1 MGNTQPSSRGRA
13 PYQVHPHTHGEHAGR
28 DLDVD
33 VTLGSSPH
41 AWGTLSGVLLRF
53 SRHRFIPT
61 RMGNTSR
68 RCASLVSL
76 TVHPHTH
83 GEHFCG
89 SPSVGTSRGSSPH
102 AWGTRRLV
110 LHRVRRGRFIP
121 TRMGNTERHRPTQRG
136 LSVHPHTHGEHHGS
150 ALVHR
155 FEYGSSPHAWG
166 TLSIYYTVAGV
177 PRFIPTRMGNTAQSE
192 RCGSGCPVHPHT
204 HGEHPNVIITS
215 SVALGSSP
223 HAWGTHMMPERNAGI
238 GRFIPTR
245 MGNTV

>member
-1 MGNTQPSSRGRA
+1 MGNTLRCSPPVLQA
-13 PYQVHPHTHGEHAGR
+13 PVHPHTHGEH
-28 DLDVD
+28 LPPVCFPC
-33 VTLGSSPH
+33 VLNGSSPH
-41 AWGTLSGVLLRF
+41 AWGTLLRLSF
-53 SRHRFIPT
+53 CGDKPRFIPT
-61 RMGNTSR
+61 RMGNT
-68 RCASLVSL
+68 ASGFAPCPER

-83 GEHFCG
+83 GEHG
-89 SPSVGTSRGSSPH
+89 ATPANSARIVGSSPH
-102 AWGTRRLV
+102 AWGTPRLGPRSP
-110 LHRVRRGRFIP
+110 LRVRFIP
-121 TRMGNTERHRPTQRG
+121 TRMGNTQHLLHRCRRAA
-136 LSVHPHTHGEHHGS
+136 VHPHTHGEHHGS